1 METLPSI
8 PEGQVP
14 EYRIID
20 PQGWYA
26 APDLIPFD
34 SIVRTWAP
42 PGNFFEPLNAAAINA
57 MEEWY
62 EEEHPAANKK
72 GEPILLPTGEPKMW
86 KPHAQH
92 RIRTYAKS
100 DVAEVE
106 VIAPP
111 SRDTRP
117 LLSLAEL
124 QKGPK
129 ATDQRP
135 PPLHSRPKRSEFN
148 TSATIAKGA
157 DDIELPPAQVISAG
171 APPSTAPARAAA
183 R

>member
-1 METLPSI
+1 MQALPEV

-20 PQGWYA
+20 PQGWFA

-42 PGNFFEPLNAAAINA
+42 PGAHFEPLNAAAIVA
-57 MEEWY
+57 MEDWY
-62 EEEHPAANKK
+62 EEEYPAANKK
-72 GEPILLPTGEPKMW
+72 GEPLYNPDGSAKMW

-92 RIRTYAKS
+92 RIRTYAKT
-100 DVAEVE
+100 DTATVE
-106 VIAPP
+106 LIAPP
-111 SRDTRP
+111 SKDTRP
-117 LLSLAEL
+117 ILSLAEL

-135 PPLHSRPKRSEFN
+135 PPVHSRPARSSLN
-148 TSATIAKGA
+148 TSAEIAKDA
-157 DDIELPPAQVISAG
+157 DDIELPPAQVIKAG
-171 APPSTAPARAAA
+171 APPSNAPARAA